1 MKKNN
6 VIVISS
12 EYPPHFVGGV
22 GVLTRNL
29 AVGLQKR
36 EMNVLVLTKGK
47 KEKCISQ
54 AGVKVAVI
62 ESDGEIYIK
71 DKSRAYQQRMKFIRS
86 SKKYLNGIYNFII
99 LMDIFLF
106 PEAYVLSKMLK
117 VPLISFFNQ
126 NFEEIFRSEGEDT
139 YWVSDEYCVDS
150 ENAYYLEKECLKKS
164 FASLFVSDSLKK
176 EMERLYWKGENL
188 YAIPLGIDT
197 AELDNNSDESIIRN
211 KGIVHIACAGRL
223 SKIKNF
229 DTVIEAAKL
238 VLNQT
243 DGVQFHIYGKG
254 KEKESLL
261 CKLKEL
267 GLEEKVSIEYYYN
280 RDVID
285 HIRLCD
291 IAIVPS
297 LYETF
302 GLTLF
307 EFMYLKKPVIC
318 SNIDVFKELI
328 GFSDSVLMMK
338 NNKDSEEMAEKILLL
353 IQNKEL
359 RQTLGKK
366 AYDHICK
373 YYTKECFADRME
385 TILCEL
391 ERKKATEYY
400 NAVMK

>member
-1 MKKNN
+1 MKKSN

-99 LMDIFLF
+99 LMDLFLF

-150 ENAYYLEKECLKKS
+150 ENAYYIEKECLKKS

-176 EMERLYWKGENL
+176 KW
-188 YAIPLGIDT
+188 
-197 AELDNNSDESIIRN
+197 SDYT
-211 KGIVHIACAGRL
+211 GR
-223 SKIKNF
+223 
-229 DTVIEAAKL
+229 
-238 VLNQT
+238 
-243 DGVQFHIYGKG
+243 
-254 KEKESLL
+254 
-261 CKLKEL
+261 
-267 GLEEKVSIEYYYN
+267 
-280 RDVID
+280 
-285 HIRLCD
+285 
-291 IAIVPS
+291 
-297 LYETF
+297 
-302 GLTLF
+302 
-307 EFMYLKKPVIC
+307 
-318 SNIDVFKELI
+318 
-328 GFSDSVLMMK
+328 
-338 NNKDSEEMAEKILLL
+338 EKIYMLSL
-353 IQNKEL
+353 
-359 RQTLGKK
+359 
-366 AYDHICK
+366 
-373 YYTKECFADRME
+373 
-385 TILCEL
+385 
-391 ERKKATEYY
+391 
-400 NAVMK
+400 